1 MQEKILI
8 TGANG
13 FIGGYLVDEAINQG
27 LDVFAGVC
35 KESNHASLKEKK
47 LQVIYIDFDDEAS
60 LVDLMQNYK
69 FDYIIHNAGITKSP
83 DKNQFHEVNV
93 NLLVKLTKAIQKSGV
108 TLRKFVYISSL
119 AAYGPA
125 DHQPGKT
132 ITEDSIPKPVT
143 EYGRSKLAA
152 ERYLKEKTQLPYII
166 IRPTAVYGPK
176 DKEFLSVFQ
185 MVMNRINLQP
195 GLKTQYLTLIFIKD
209 LAGVILKATLS
220 PYTKTA
226 YFINDGSLY
235 SSDHFVRIIKRTLNK
250 KTLNIKVPL
259 FLVKIITF
267 IMENFSKLIGEY
279 SILNTDKVHELEAR
293 YWNCDASKVSTELNY
308 AIQYT
313 LEEGVK
319 ETADWYQTHKWI

>member
-13 FIGGYLVDEAINQG
+13 FIGGYLVDEAISQG
-27 LDVFAGVC
+27 LEVFAGVR

-47 LQVIYIDFDDEAS
+47 LQIIYMDFDDEQL
-60 LVDLMQNYK
+60 LVDLLQNHK
-69 FDYIIHNAGITKSP
+69 FHYIIHNAGITKSP
-83 DKNQFHEVNV
+83 DRNQFHEVNV
-93 NLLVKLTKAIQKSGV
+93 NLLVKLTNAIQKSGI
-108 TLRKFVYISSL
+108 TLKKFVYISSL
-119 AAYGPA
+119 AAFGPA
-125 DHQPGKT
+125 DHLPNKT
-132 ITEDSIPKPVT
+132 ITEDSVPKPVT

-152 ERYLKEKTQLPYII
+152 EQYLKEKTQLPYII